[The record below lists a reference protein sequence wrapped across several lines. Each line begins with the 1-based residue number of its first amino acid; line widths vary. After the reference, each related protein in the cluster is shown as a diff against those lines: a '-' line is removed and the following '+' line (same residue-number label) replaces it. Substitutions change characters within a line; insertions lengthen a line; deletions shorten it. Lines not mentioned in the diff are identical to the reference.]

1 MKDYDDH
8 EGAKEE
14 FRAALTEARSAMRRA
29 LNVGPA
35 VFNRT
40 ENWNTFNDAAHRIL
54 MSIDKAKAAVK

>member
-14 FRAALTEARSAMRRA
+14 FKAALTEARLAMCRA

-35 VFNRT
+35 VFSLT
-40 ENWNTFNDAAHRIL
+40 ENWNTFNGAAHRIL